1 MCFHCVLLMTDR
13 AETNPARGT
22 TKYAVAAPNNDE
34 DSIHA
39 LTAFA
44 ITFGGKSIAFNAF
57 EQRPRKL
64 FVKFMKLINAVWRGL
79 LKFVISEGWPSMAQG
94 CDRVRSV
101 SF

>member
-1 MCFHCVLLMTDR
+1 MTDR
-13 AETNPARGT
+13 AGTNPARGT
-22 TKYAVAAPNNDE
+22 TKNAVAAPNNDE

-64 FVKFMKLINAVWRGL
+64 FVKFMKLIHSVWRTL
-79 LKFVISEGWPSMAQG
+79 LTFVISEGWPSMAQG
-94 CDRVRSV
+94 V
-101 SF
+101 